1 MSFSAIKDHALH
13 STIRRI
19 IEMRELPVFSID
31 AVTFNEGYTY
41 SRDKIFTVAQVIEN
55 LLDSTPEALL
65 SLTGLT
71 SINASL
77 QQLLAELTGFVN
89 DENPVHL
96 DNAAS
101 VLEGYV
107 LPAMWAFTPS
117 AQPILIDVL
126 PALLQAQQKFAMDSV
141 HHVADASDSLAA
153 FLVELDEKG
162 DALGAR
168 LRELTDSADKERA
181 EAAAAVAKLD
191 QSFTQ
196 TEGARQLSF
205 EEAYRFNSQRVE
217 DLLEEIQR
225 DTAVLILELEEKRNQ
240 AARIVQV
247 VGNIGA
253 TGNYQRIA
261 DNESRQA
268 NIWRRVTLG
277 IFAVGIC
284 VAAATFVKFWGEPLT
299 AETAPAILIRL
310 LYAIVITTPAWYSAR
325 ESARHRSNADRARLT
340 ELELASIGPFIEL
353 LPEEKK
359 IEIRVALTSFYF
371 GRSTESHIVKNPF
384 DPAILKDLIADAAK
398 AVKG

>member
-19 IEMRELPVFSID
+19 LEMRELPVFAID
-31 AVTFNEGYTY
+31 AVTFSEGYTY
-41 SRDKIFTVAQVIEN
+41 SRDKIFTVTQVIES
-55 LLDSTPEALL
+55 LLNSTPEALL
-65 SLTGLT
+65 SLTGIT
-71 SINASL
+71 TINTHL
-77 QQLLAELTGFVN
+77 QQLLAELTGFIS
-89 DENPVHL
+89 DENPVRL

-101 VLEGYV
+101 ILEGYV
-107 LPAMWAFTPS
+107 LPTMWAFTPG
-117 AQPILIDVL
+117 AQPVFGDVL

-141 HHVADASDSLAA
+141 RHVADASDSLAA
-153 FLVELDEKG
+153 HLVELEEEG
-162 DALGAR
+162 LVLAVR
-168 LRELTDSADKERA
+168 LKELTESADKERA

-191 QSFTQ
+191 QTFTQ
-196 TEGARQLSF
+196 TEGARQLAF
-205 EEAYRFNSQRVE
+205 EETLRFKTQRVE
-217 DLLEEIQR
+217 GLMEKIQA
-225 DTAVLILELEEKRNQ
+225 DTDALIVELEEKRNQ

-261 DNESRQA
+261 DNESKQA

-277 IFAVGIC
+277 IFAVGIG
-284 VAAATFVKFWGEPLT
+284 VAAATFAKFWGEPLT

-371 GRSTESHIVKNPF
+371 GRSTEAHVVKNPF
-384 DPAILKDLIADAAK
+384 DPAALKELLADAAK